1 MSTALSVLLSR
12 SPKRTV
18 GGEETGSDGESMKRM
33 REAHRRTGRERH
45 TDQQDERRRQTD
57 VEDAEDRRATKGW
70 SRERRL
76 TNRQSVRKRKCVC
89 GSSYG

>member
-33 REAHRRTGRERH
+33 REAHRRTGREMH
-45 TDQQDERRRQTD
+45 TGGQEERDTQADRKRETHRPTRRETQTD
-57 VEDAEDRRATKGW
+57 
-70 SRERRL
+70 
-76 TNRQSVRKRKCVC
+76 
-89 GSSYG
+89 